1 MPTTVDTHEAKRR
14 FSGLLARVEAGEEIV
29 IARAG
34 TPVARLIPVKLH
46 GSHRPSRDG
55 LGPDQAERCLRGPAP
70 KRVVGDVR
78 TMKRLIDLL
87 LSAPLLV
94 LLAIPFTAIA
104 LAIKLDNR
112 GPVFFRQERVGMG
125 GQRFRVWKFRTMIV
139 NAVSQGL
146 GNTMASNDDRITRV
160 GRFLRK
166 FGVDELP
173 QILNVLSGEMSL
185 VGPRPTL
192 SYQVEHYDATQR
204 RRLEVRPGI
213 TSLAVVSGRNA
224 LSWVDRI
231 ELDVW
236 YIDHWS
242 LGLDLRILLRTL
254 WCVLVTHEGLY
265 GKDGV
270 NDPFIEPRDPP

>member
-1 MPTTVDTHEAKRR
+1 MHAFLAGVRDRRCSVTWAGGRAVKRLVDLSISIPAVI
-14 FSGLLARVEAGEEIV
+14 LLA
-29 IARAG
+29 
-34 TPVARLIPVKLH
+34 L
-46 GSHRPSRDG
+46 
-55 LGPDQAERCLRGPAP
+55 
-70 KRVVGDVR
+70 
-78 TMKRLIDLL
+78 
-87 LSAPLLV
+87 
-94 LLAIPFTAIA
+94 PFAAIA
-104 LAIKLDNR
+104 LAIKLDDR
-112 GPVFFRQERVGMG
+112 GPVLFRQERVGRG
-125 GQRFRVWKFRTMIV
+125 GRSFRVWKFRTMIV
-139 NAVSQGL
+139 NAVSQGF
-146 GNTMASNDDRITRV
+146 GNTVASDDDRITRV
-160 GRFLRK
+160 GRLLRK

-192 SYQVEHYDATQR
+192 SYQVEHYDAMQR

-242 LGLDLRILLRTL
+242 LGLDLRILFRTL